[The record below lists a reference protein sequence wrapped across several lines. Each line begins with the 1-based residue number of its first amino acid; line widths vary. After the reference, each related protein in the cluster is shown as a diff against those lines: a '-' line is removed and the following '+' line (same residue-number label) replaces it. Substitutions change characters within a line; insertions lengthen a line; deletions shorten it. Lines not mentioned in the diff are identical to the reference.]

1 MTTQAVEVNF
11 YTRSGKTLTLFNADV
26 DDSDTDGEEILSGG
40 NGLNVPTG
48 TSLGQYGQGETI
60 THGLAIA
67 SDTICYA
74 YIENAAGTIIAAL
87 PIASDSTVTRG
98 MEALCSPI
106 QLQTGMKCVVRT
118 VATSSAVVSYSAVCA
133 SGKVAIFTATASN
146 GAAVNFAS
154 VKSGLDIG
162 RVLDGQTITKCYTST
177 QVQLN
182 TGESSGSSFI
192 QVLSN
197 TGETKAMYAQQSC
210 QITQPYFQMMNVR
223 IHQNDT
229 SQVYYDS
236 S

>member
-1 MTTQAVEVNF
+1 MTTQAVEIAL
-11 YTRSGKTLTLFNADV
+11 YTRSGKTLTLYNADV
-26 DDSDTDGEEILSGG
+26 DDSTVLGEEITSGG
-40 NGLNVPTG
+40 NGLNVPSG

-60 THGLAIA
+60 THGIA
-67 SDTICYA
+67 LSSDTICYA
-74 YIENAAGTIIAAL
+74 YIENAAGTIISAL
-87 PIASDSTVTRG
+87 PIASDATVTSG
-98 MEALCSPI
+98 VVPLCAPI
-106 QLQTGMKCVVRT
+106 LLQTGMKCVVRT
-118 VATSSAVVSYSAVCA
+118 VATNSAVVSYAAVCA

-162 RVLDGQTITKCYTST
+162 RVLDGQMLSKVMTST

-182 TGESSGSSFI
+182 TGESGGSSFI
-192 QVLSN
+192 QVISN

-210 QITQPYFQMMNVR
+210 QSTQPSFQMFPVR
-223 IHQNDT
+223 VHQNDT